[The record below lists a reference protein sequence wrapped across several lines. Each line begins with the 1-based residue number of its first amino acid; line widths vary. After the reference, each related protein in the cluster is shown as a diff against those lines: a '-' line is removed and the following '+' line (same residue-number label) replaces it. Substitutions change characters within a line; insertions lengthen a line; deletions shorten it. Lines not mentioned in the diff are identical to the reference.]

1 MRKEEVVVKK
11 DDCHKEECKYSFS
24 KDSIVEME
32 IDTGEEC
39 ECCFQKINSTVDKN
53 IN

>member
-1 MRKEEVVVKK
+1 MTVRKEKNVNMAL
-11 DDCHKEECKYSFS
+11 

-39 ECCFQKINSTVDKN
+39 ECCFQKINSTVDKY